1 MLCNSSAGVV
11 SSMTHGKSEKLSAK
25 VSSGIY
31 MLYVYVYISMLE
43 SPSFVQMAKYMAVT
57 GHDENQCKH
66 SCHRVNIDDW

>member
-1 MLCNSSAGVV
+1 MCNSSAGVV
-11 SSMTHGKSEKLSAK
+11 SMIHGKSEKLSAK

-31 MLYVYVYISMLE
+31 VLFVYIYTYGSMLE